1 MLTEYLQHL
10 SSLGIAV
17 IRRLFKQ
24 FNGSVLVCLHT
35 FAIPVT
41 VTQIILCTGMTARCG
56 FSIESNGLFDILM
69 YPSPLLI
76 SERKIILG
84 LDIPLS

>member
-41 VTQIILCTGMTARCG
+41 VTQIILCTGMTACCCL
-56 FSIESNGLFDILM
+56 FIKSNCLFDILM
-69 YPSPLLI
+69 YTSALLI
-76 SERKIILG
+76 AERKIILG
-84 LDIPLS
+84 LDISLS